1 MEAWWFGQTQDIV
14 VLPERTVGER
24 KRSGK
29 RVGTGGEVVVSCR
42 SAHWCREVVLECA
55 MWAGARSA
63 ASGRAQAKVACGR
76 PDLIGP
82 EVGQERGSLGHVWLS
97 VGRGRRG
104 SAGAFIVGMQWSCTC
119 CFPYFKINFCFL
131 LMFSTFF

>member
-1 MEAWWFGQTQDIV
+1 
-14 VLPERTVGER
+14 
-24 KRSGK
+24 
-29 RVGTGGEVVVSCR
+29 
-42 SAHWCREVVLECA
+42 

-119 CFPYFKINFCFL
+119 FFFLILKLISVFSLCFPPFSNFPHLFPIFMLLKVYLHFSDFHTLFKISFPLFSEIL
-131 LMFSTFF
+131 RFVKIISTFLDF